1 MTGAFS
7 SVTADRTVSVAV
19 AEDDAAYLSLE
30 PSTGPNGVYAEQSDG
45 TLQLN
50 FDGTNTLA
58 DGLNPD
64 ATTYAANVFVVTNRG
79 SAPVSVSVDD
89 TVDGLS
95 LFAGQGETE
104 RRLDGTDADGVTI
117 GVGESANVS
126 VEIDSSNE
134 TELESLEAITIN
146 AVATDTDGSP
156 GDGSDDSEDPGDGSG
171 ENGDS
176 GDGSDGDQDDDTPT
190 DGTDGSDNDTVD
202 SGTDGD
208 VAQATGSV
216 AAGESVTLNLTGLDS
231 ATQDD
236 VSVRSTTISYADSV
250 ENINTT
256 VSVVDSSESTATA
269 PGDRPA
275 PPDASVRTY
284 VNVSHPATPDAAIA
298 EASFLFTVPHDS
310 DRPAQNVSFLRYN
323 ETTGGWETISTR
335 VTFVENTSAGY
346 VYRSQTE
353 QLSLFALVEAARGV
367 YVQTEGTTEAVDA
380 SLITDPRVDFPAT
393 AYNTYHTQALNASYW
408 KVDARED
415 ADDAAA
421 VIREELRVNLKS
433 EVEDAAIDQ
442 AISYAD
448 GALKSATG
456 FSGIGTAL
464 TAIDIALKSD
474 QFAGSLGPG
483 IQKQA
488 IAIHVDPGTDS
499 YDNLR
504 ENLAKLERNSIAYK
518 QAKQR
523 GNAAEVEQLLRERE
537 TLLQETYLL
546 LPTYLQDVHAD
557 VVSNAAGIEDPQA
570 YQQIRSDV
578 ESLRLLV
585 KLDYEETTDRL
596 YGAPDESLPRD
607 TSMPTHGWTAFGNAQ
622 VYDTMDHADDYV
634 VFELDAA
641 PNGTTADEL
650 NIDVTGANAAAFE
663 TALVTERPD
672 TPRLT
677 TGRELSVAD
686 TETLSA
692 SIEDPAAT
700 TYLVVRAG
708 DSLGPLKLSAS
719 GTGGTVDVA
728 VAERA
733 GPDIQRPDAT
743 LVEGPD
749 PVTLRDG
756 DAVYPTDN
764 GDIDL
769 IWDVWDA
776 KTATTDIE
784 YRFRVDDGEGFT
796 GGEAGDGWSAW
807 TTLPENGRISPE
819 QTYGDGLTRVQL
831 QVRDG
836 VGRTTVRNA
845 DVVVTAGAPTTRV
858 AAPLADDPTTDDV
871 YVKVLPE
878 RRIESVEVEYRQVGD
893 ANWTDWRRVT
903 GDDLDGFG
911 RLQVPIEGEIE
922 VRARATNLTNETGP
936 WASETV
942 RYFPP
947 DTTPPDID
955 AESLPLKRPT
965 LVDGE
970 RVERRVVAAQTV
982 SLAWSADDAETSPS
996 DLEYRV
1002 QVDGK
1007 AWSEWTPTENG
1018 RLSVDVDVA
1027 TDGTDVT
1034 VNVRDA
1040 AGNIATRSVS
1050 VRRDNHAPIVNVSAT
1065 ADETG
1070 AIVTPTADEPLSSVQ
1085 LQYRTDDDAAWTD
1098 WTTLDSSETTA
1109 VQLDAVGAFELR
1121 ARGVDSV
1128 GNVGEWTG
1136 PVPFNSLPGD
1146 RSEPLGGGGNGDD
1159 DEDDDGNSL
1168 SGGSNQSY
1176 TVPDGSD
1183 VGDAIVAYNALVDE
1197 IDGEL
1202 LLDLY
1207 VSTRDGD
1214 RYPLSSITFT
1224 EERNQTVTADLPG
1237 NLTDDS
1243 QLEVEVRGNGTVVLD
1258 SLRLID
1264 RTPYVPPIAGTPTN
1278 ATTGEKVTIAPSN
1291 NRAPSEAVVKYE
1303 WDIDGDGAYEQ
1314 TTTNATLTTTYTE
1327 PGSRT
1332 VTLRLT
1338 DAFGASATNQTTVSI
1353 NAPPQAAIS
1362 STGPA
1367 LTDEPIRLSG
1377 GASVDPD
1384 GTIATYDW
1392 TVPNSGTRTTDGS
1405 NATVRFPDDGTYMV
1419 TLTTTDG
1426 VGATDTVSTNVTVTN
1441 RPPVVDAT
1449 TNESTP
1455 AVNAPVVFKAG
1466 NSVDPDGN
1474 IERYEWDLDGDS
1486 TYERSGRTI
1495 ETTFDT
1501 PGEQPVTVRAT
1512 DDDGGTNETTV
1523 TVDVNAPPT
1532 ASLETTAPAF
1542 TGDNVTFTAADSTD
1556 PDGDIIAYDWSIA
1569 DAADASNVSVTRTFA
1584 DDGNYSVTL
1593 RVTDNQGAVDTATTT
1608 VAITNRPPIPNG
1620 VVTTATPVVGDPVAF
1635 SAADSTDADG
1645 EVVETRWDLDA
1656 NGHVESNASEPTATY
1671 DDYGEQ
1677 TATLTVID
1685 DDGARNKT
1693 TLTFDVNAPPT
1704 PAFTTSA
1711 PVPTAESID
1720 LVADSSVDP
1729 DGTIESY
1736 EWDLDTDGTSEATGS
1751 TTSVEFADDGT
1762 YSIELTVTDN
1772 DGTDRS
1778 LTRNVTVTNRPP
1790 NATATANDTTPA
1802 IGQPVTFDASE
1813 STDVDGAIA
1822 TVAWDITN
1830 DGTYDFTGEQVTRAF
1845 SEPGNQSVTVR
1856 VTDDDGATAR
1866 TNVTVDVNRPPNPRV
1881 NVSDP
1886 VLSNEPVTLTGS
1898 QSNDP
1903 DGTVVAYEWTIE
1915 AAPDAAG
1922 ANVNRTFTDDGSYA
1936 VTLTATDDDGAT
1948 ASVTTNVTVQNRPPE
1963 LWLTRV
1969 SPETTPV
1976 ETGDEVEYAI
1986 DASDDDGAI
1995 DNTTL
2000 TVTSSTGVTRTVTP
2014 AGTATV
2020 RFNESGNWSVTAAVT
2035 DDDGATTAT
2044 NRTLRVN
2051 APPDVTI
2058 VAPDSVDANEDVTV
2072 EADATDPDSEI
2083 SEYSWEVEGRT
2094 YSGPN
2099 VTFNA
2104 DGGEVIPVSL
2114 QVTDTAGATTVVNET
2129 IAVNPGLDPRV
2140 YVRTQL
2146 GNRVLSSEASVDT
2159 PDSIDREAV
2168 TYEWDLDGDGQF
2180 ESDGRAQNRLIT
2192 EPGEYEV
2199 AVRVN
2204 APNASPA
2211 VDRESIPIVSVD
2223 ESLTFDWQRDSGGE
2237 IGARAGESLYVLDGE
2252 EQSDDENESDST
2264 VRSLDPA
2271 DGSTQWAVTTP
2282 FYAGDTHVQGDAVY
2296 AVGQGVA
2303 RITQDSGV
2311 IDWSWTTAEYVE
2323 AQITEDTVY
2332 VADDQSI
2339 AALNK
2344 TTGAVRWDVDADNS
2358 SNPST
2363 LVAGS
2368 DTVAT
2373 ERIVSTET
2381 GSVSNIVVRDAT
2393 TGAVRWQLTRDDYP
2407 EVEGIVDGRLI
2418 LSESGTITAY
2428 NVNTG
2433 AVAWSQ
2439 QPAGN
2444 QSSYSYVRS
2453 VQIDNGTIFATSD
2466 AGTTEWVTAIE
2477 PTGEQ
2482 NWRTAARDSAE
2493 LQVADDHVILAGE
2506 GGVSARDRTDGSVAW
2521 DQTLPA
2527 EFPDLTIADDAALVE
2542 YDYGE
2547 RGAILDTETG
2557 AIEWQSR
2564 TNYVFYDVAYEDGTL
2579 YVSTEAGLYAVSD
2592 SDENNVTARHT
2603 GALG

>member
-156 GDGSDDSEDPGDGSG
+156 GDGSDGNRDGDANDGGDQGDDTKENGTNGSG
-171 ENGDS
+171 GDS
-176 GDGSDGDQDDDTPT
+176 I
-190 DGTDGSDNDTVD
+190 D
-202 SGTDGD
+202 SGVEDN
-208 VAQATGSV
+208 VVQATGSV
-216 AAGESVTLNLTGLDS
+216 AAGESVTLNLTDLNS

-236 VSVRSTTISYADSV
+236 VTLNSTTISYADSV
-250 ENINTT
+250 EDVNTS
-256 VSVVDSSESTATA
+256 VSVIDAEETTSRA
-269 PGDRPA
+269 PGDRQA
-275 PPDASVRTY
+275 PPNASVRTY
-284 VNVSHPATPDAAIA
+284 LNVSHPETPDAAIKKA
-298 EASFLFTVPHDS
+298 TFSFTIPHDS
-310 DRPAQNVSFLRYN
+310 GKTVQNVSFLRYN
-323 ETTGGWETISTR
+323 DTTDGWETVSTR
-335 VTFVENTSAGY
+335 VTYVKNTSTGY
-346 VYRSQTE
+346 VYEGSTE
-353 QLSLFALVEAARGV
+353 KLSLFALVEAARGL
-367 YVQTEGTTEAVDA
+367 YVQTEGTLEAVDA
-380 SLITDPRVDFPAT
+380 SLTTDPRSDFPAT
-393 AYNTYHTQALNASYW
+393 AYNTYRDQSLSASYW
-408 KVDARED
+408 QEDARED

-421 VIREELRVNLKS
+421 VIRNELRVTLKS
-433 EVEDAAIDQ
+433 EAKDAAIDTVVE
-442 AISYAD
+442 YAD
-448 GALKSATG
+448 RGLKTATG

-464 TAIDIALKSD
+464 TVIDIAYKSD
-474 QFAGSLGPG
+474 KFASSLGPG

-488 IAIHVDPGTDS
+488 IAIHVDPGTES
-499 YDNLR
+499 YDDLR
-504 ENLAKLERNSIAYK
+504 VKLAELEQNSVAYK

-523 GNAAEVEQLLRERE
+523 GNTAEANQLLKERE
-537 TLLQETYLL
+537 ALLEETYLL
-546 LPTYLQDVHAD
+546 LPTYLNDVHGD
-557 VVSNAAGIEDPQA
+557 VISNAAGIEDPQA

-585 KLDYEETTDRL
+585 KLDYEETTRKL
-596 YGAPDESLPRD
+596 YGAPDTSLPRE

-622 VYDTMDHADDYV
+622 VYDSMDHADDYV
-634 VFELDAA
+634 VLELDSA
-641 PNGTTADEL
+641 PNGTDTGEL
-650 NIDVTGANAAAFE
+650 NIDVTGAKAAAFE
-663 TALVTERPD
+663 TALVDERPD

-677 TGRELSVAD
+677 TGDELSVSG
-686 TETLSA
+686 TNTLSA
-692 SIEDPAAT
+692 TVENPGDT

-708 DSLGPLKLSAS
+708 GSLGPLKVSAS
-719 GTGGTVDVA
+719 GTNGSVDMA
-728 VAERA
+728 VTERA

-749 PVTLRDG
+749 PVTLADG
-756 DAVYPTDN
+756 DAVYPTRS
-764 GDIDL
+764 GDVDL
-769 IWDVWDA
+769 VWDVWDA

-784 YRFRVDDGEGFT
+784 YRFRVDDGDGFT
-796 GGEAGDGWSAW
+796 GGEGGNGWSAW
-807 TTLPENGRISPE
+807 TALPENGRVSPD
-819 QTYGDGLTRVQL
+819 QSYGDGLTRVQL

-845 DVVVTAGAPTTRV
+845 DVVVTAGVPTTRV
-858 AAPLADDPTTDDV
+858 TAPLADDPTTDDV

-878 RRIESVEVEYRQVGD
+878 RRVKSVEVEYRQAGD
-893 ANWTDWRRVT
+893 ANWTDWRQVT
-903 GDDLDGFG
+903 DDELDGFG
-911 RLQVPIEGEIE
+911 RLRVPITGEIA
-922 VRARATNLTNETGP
+922 VRARATSLANETGG
-936 WASETV
+936 WARETLT
-942 RYFPP
+942 YNPP

-955 AESLPLKRPT
+955 AASIPAKRPT
-965 LVDGE
+965 VVDGE
-970 RVERRVVAAQTV
+970 TVERRVVANETV
-982 SLAWSADDAETSPS
+982 TLAWTATDDGTAAS
-996 DLEYRV
+996 DLAYRV
-1002 QVDGK
+1002 RVDGER
-1007 AWSEWTPTENG
+1007 WSDWATTDNG
-1018 RLSVDVDVA
+1018 RLSEDVGVA
-1027 TDGTDVT
+1027 TSGTDVT
-1034 VNVRDA
+1034 VQVRDA
-1040 AGNIATRSVS
+1040 AGNTATQSIT
-1050 VRRDNHAPIVNVSAT
+1050 VRRDSTPPTVDISAT
-1065 ADETG
+1065 AATTG
-1070 AIVTPTADEPLSSVQ
+1070 AIVTPTANEPLSSVQ
-1085 LQYRTDDDAAWTD
+1085 LQYRADGDKNWTD
-1098 WTTLDSSETTA
+1098 WETLNSARTTA
-1109 VQLDAVGAFELR
+1109 VELDAVGAFELR
-1121 ARGVDSV
+1121 ARGVDSA
-1128 GNVGEWTG
+1128 GNVGGWTA
-1136 PVPFNSLPGD
+1136 PVPFNSLPRD
-1146 RSEPLGGGGNGDD
+1146 RSRSLGN
-1159 DEDDDGNSL
+1159 ETL
-1168 SGGSNQSY
+1168 SGGSNQTY
-1176 TVPDGSD
+1176 D
-1183 VGDAIVAYNALVDE
+1183 VSLGEGLVAYNALINQ

-1207 VSTRDGD
+1207 VKTRDGD
-1214 RYPLSSITFT
+1214 RYPISSITFT
-1224 EERNQTVTADLPG
+1224 EERNQTVTADLPA
-1237 NLTDDS
+1237 NLADGD
-1243 QLEVEVRGNGTVVLD
+1243 QLEVAVRGNGTVVLD

-1264 RTPYVPPIAGTPTN
+1264 RAPNTPSLAVSPVNVTAGNQLTVAPAGDWSPPD
-1278 ATTGEKVTIAPSN
+1278 
-1291 NRAPSEAVVKYE
+1291 AVASYE
-1303 WDIDGDGAYEQ
+1303 WDVDGDGEYEQ
-1314 TTTNATLTTTYTE
+1314 TTTSATLTTTYTE
-1327 PGSRT
+1327 PGNRT
-1332 VTLRLT
+1332 VTLRVT
-1338 DAFGASATNQTTVSI
+1338 DAFGAAATTTATVNV
-1353 NAPPQAAIS
+1353 NAPPQAAVTTS
-1362 STGPA
+1362 GPA
-1367 LTDEPIRLSG
+1367 RTDEAIDLTA

-1384 GTIATYDW
+1384 GTIVAYDW
-1392 TVPNSGTRTTDGS
+1392 DLANSGTLDTDGS
-1405 NATVRFPDDGTYMV
+1405 NATARFADDGTYPV
-1419 TLTTTDG
+1419 TLTVTDET
-1426 VGATDTVSTNVTVTN
+1426 GATDTASTNVTVTN
-1441 RPPVVDAT
+1441 RPPAVGAT
-1449 TNESTP
+1449 VNESTP
-1455 AVNAPVVFKAG
+1455 TVNTPVLFDAG
-1466 NSVDPDGN
+1466 SSEDPDGD
-1474 IERYEWDLDGDS
+1474 IEQYEWDLNDD
-1486 TYERSGRTI
+1486 TRYERTGPTI
-1495 ETTFDT
+1495 ETAFDT
-1501 PGEQPVTVRAT
+1501 AGERRVTVRTT
-1512 DDDGGTNETTV
+1512 DDDGATNETTL
-1523 TVDVNAPPT
+1523 TIDVNAPPR
-1532 ASLETTAPAF
+1532 ANIDTTAPAR
-1542 TGDNVTFTAADSTD
+1542 TGEPVTFSAADSTD
-1556 PDGDIIAYDWSIA
+1556 PDGTIVAYDWEIAGAA
-1569 DAADASNVSVTRTFA
+1569 DAADGSVNRTFS
-1584 DDGNYSVTL
+1584 DDGEYSVTL
-1593 RVTDNQGAVDTATTT
+1593 RVTDDHGATDTATARVT
-1608 VAITNRPPIPNG
+1608 ITNRPPTAAG
-1620 VVTTATPVVGDPVAF
+1620 TVTTPTPVVGEPVAF
-1635 SAADSTDADG
+1635 SAADSMDADG
-1645 EVVETRWDLDA
+1645 EVVETRWDLDGD
-1656 NGHVESNASEPTATY
+1656 GHVESNASEPTTTY

-1685 DDGARNKT
+1685 DDGARNET

-1711 PVPTAESID
+1711 PVLTTEPID

-1751 TTSVEFADDGT
+1751 TATVDFVDDGT
-1762 YSIELTVTDN
+1762 YPIELTVTDD
-1772 DGTDRS
+1772 DGTARS
-1778 LTRNVTVTNRPP
+1778 LTQNVTVTNRPP
-1790 NATATANDTTPA
+1790 TATATANDTTPA

-1822 TVAWDITN
+1822 TVAWDIN
-1830 DGTYDFTGEQVTRAF
+1830 DDGSYDLTGDQVTGAF
-1845 SEPGNQSVTVR
+1845 NQPGNQTVTVR

-1866 TNVTVDVNRPPNPRV
+1866 ANVTVDVNSPPNPRV
-1881 NVSDP
+1881 NTSDP
-1886 VLSNEPVTLTGS
+1886 VLSNEPVTLDAS
-1898 QSNDP
+1898 QSDDP
-1903 DGTVVAYEWTIE
+1903 DGTILAYEWTIE

-1922 ANVNRTFTDDGSYA
+1922 PNVSRTFTDDGSYA
-1936 VTLTATDDDGAT
+1936 VTLTVTDDDGAT

-1976 ETGDEVEYAI
+1976 ETGDEVEYAV
-1986 DASDDDGAI
+1986 DASDDDGVI

-2000 TVTSSTGVTRTVTP
+2000 TVTSPTGTTRTVTP